1 MRVGPRPARSR
12 PGQAGRWLAAGIS
25 CGRCSALP
33 LEIFVRRGFPHALKP
48 LDARR
53 RFVFLL
59 VQLGTGDAKLF
70 RRVDGHGKDLARLE
84 EFDDDIRPYG
94 NVIAGTNRQ

>member
-1 MRVGPRPARSR
+1 MRARCGNWASGAPAVAQREGRP
-12 PGQAGRWLAAGIS
+12 PGGRRL
-25 CGRCSALP
+25 SALP

-53 RFVFLL
+53 RLVFLL

-94 NVIAGTNRQ
+94 NVVAGTNRQ